1 MIRIVFITYLI
12 MLMAPVIAAIPED
25 IIKVEIPD
33 NKVRKKKPLHLL
45 IHAMQMDTIEVS
57 IKNFEKKIKYKNNY
71 TIPQDSTI
79 DIVLPLKDLKM
90 GIYFLD
96 VKKDSNTLVEAYTV
110 IVSFLRNKII
120 KGQ

>member
-1 MIRIVFITYLI
+1 

-45 IHAMQMDTIEVS
+45 IHAMQLDTIEVS